1 MTANAFSEDMNRSLS
16 AGMDEH
22 VLKPIDMNVLISII
36 REAISHSRHKDDMH
50 EDMNVTYN

>member
-22 VLKPIDMNVLISII
+22 VSKPIDMNVLISII

-50 EDMNVTYN
+50 